1 MNGFVFL
8 IIFILIMDQLGF
20 LQVNKHVYLVLSNSF
35 HHMAKFQGHFV
46 HGAININYIFKA
58 ALIFFTNYKFNI
70 IEFFLIIILFLI
82 NLRNKNYIFSILIIF
97 LVNTLIM
104 NFRYSVPT
112 YHLYYIFIY
121 LIFFVVATKNL
132 SFNIASKLTYFA
144 LILFTI
150 NSFSF
155 FVIKDQGYNIK
166 RTFSR
171 ENAFLKICEEFKY
184 GIRSIKPFLVSVEYI
199 KRSHTK
205 FDDLVIKKI
214 CNEIN

>member
-1 MNGFVFL
+1 
-8 IIFILIMDQLGF
+8 
-20 LQVNKHVYLVLSNSF
+20 
-35 HHMAKFQGHFV
+35 
-46 HGAININYIFKA
+46 
-58 ALIFFTNYKFNI
+58 
-70 IEFFLIIILFLI
+70 
-82 NLRNKNYIFSILIIF
+82 
-97 LVNTLIM
+97 M
-104 NFRYSVPT
+104 NFRYFPT

-155 FVIKDQGYNIK
+155 FVIKDHNYNIK

-171 ENAFLKICEEFKY
+171 EKVFLKICEEFKY
-184 GIRSIKPFLVSVEYI
+184 GIKSKTSLGIKYI

-205 FDDLVIKKI
+205 FDDSVIKKI

>member
-1 MNGFVFL
+1 
-8 IIFILIMDQLGF
+8 
-20 LQVNKHVYLVLSNSF
+20 
-35 HHMAKFQGHFV
+35 
-46 HGAININYIFKA
+46 
-58 ALIFFTNYKFNI
+58 
-70 IEFFLIIILFLI
+70 
-82 NLRNKNYIFSILIIF
+82 
-97 LVNTLIM
+97 M
-104 NFRYSVPT
+104 NFRNTVPT

-132 SFNIASKLTYFA
+132 SFNIASKFTYFA

-155 FVIKDQGYNIK
+155 FVIKDHGYNIK
-166 RTFSR
+166 KTFSR

-184 GIRSIKPFLVSVEYI
+184 GIRSINVESVEYM

-205 FDDLVIKKI
+205 FDDSVIKKI